1 MAETWVVNAS
11 PLIALDSIGR
21 LDLLGQLGHDV
32 AVPPA
37 VVREVF
43 QSGRTPLHPSLSI
56 IDSVELVPTVV
67 MWGLGE
73 GETEVLSY
81 ASKTTHAEAILDDL
95 AARRCA
101 AAHRIPT
108 RGTIGVIVLAK
119 RLGVISAAKPVFD
132 SLRQAGFY
140 VTSSVLEAALKA
152 AGEQ

>member
-1 MAETWVVNAS
+1 VADAS

-37 VVREVF
+37 VLREV
-43 QSGRTPLHPSLSI
+43 SYHGRTVLPPTVAIL
-56 IDSVELVPTVV
+56 DSVELVPTVA
-67 MWGLGE
+67 MWGLGA

-81 ASKTTHAEAILDDL
+81 SSRSTNAEAILDDL

-101 AAHRIPT
+101 AAHGIPT
-108 RGTIGVIVLAK
+108 RGTIGVIVVAK
-119 RLGVISAAKPVFD
+119 RLGVISAAKPIFE
-132 SLRQAGFY
+132 SLRQGGFH
-140 VTSSVLEAALKA
+140 VASGVLEAALKA